1 LNEFTAKTPKCC
13 QSQKKELRN
22 SYFGKKEQ
30 NKELFKELREK
41 RNSLV
46 KKELNKEQ
54 KKALIQDSP
63 LSFERAHKE

>member
-1 LNEFTAKTPKCC
+1 MLPI
-13 QSQKKELRN
+13 SKKELRN

-46 KKELNKEQ
+46 KEGT
-54 KKALIQDSP
+54 
-63 LSFERAHKE
+63 LS